1 MNAIIGGDEW
11 IGCDIYVCVPCETP
25 PWGAERGAQE
35 RNTEQQNVRV
45 FVRGA
50 GFSILLPTP
59 ENTPSPQQGGD
70 VLRSTTALAA
80 TDCVHILVANHLP

>member
-1 MNAIIGGDEW
+1 MNAIIGDDEW

-25 PWGAERGAQE
+25 PWGAERGAQDG
-35 RNTEQQNVRV
+35 NTEQQNVRV

-59 ENTPSPQQGGD
+59 ENTRPHSK
-70 VLRSTTALAA
+70 
-80 TDCVHILVANHLP
+80 VAMCCAVPLPWL